1 MYKNRSVCYGRKNLY
16 AVPYFPKYRNL
27 KTGGGG
33 AVGTFSKKVWL
44 KIETLKAI

>member
-1 MYKNRSVCYGRKNLY
+1 MSKKYRYTKCTKTAVYATVEKNLY

-33 AVGTFSKKVWL
+33 AVGTFSKKV
-44 KIETLKAI
+44 